1 MIRLLLISAV
11 LTVSAVR
18 LAAERQDDQMSLVKL
33 DKEIRASLDHI
44 QFVEDLSGVKLEKNE
59 DFHDWLMQ
67 TGRQQL
73 PKRLRRFTNNLTDSN
88 MRRRLFYIYKFSVG
102 RDRASRDDF
111 VIWLTDV
118 ADWFEAQAE
127 SLPEK

>member
-1 MIRLLLISAV
+1 MN
-11 LTVSAVR
+11 
-18 LAAERQDDQMSLVKL
+18 
-33 DKEIRASLDHI
+33 HI
-44 QFVEDLSGVKLEKNE
+44 QFVEDLSGITLEKNE

-73 PKRLRRFTNNLTDSN
+73 PKRLRRFSNNLNDNN

-102 RDRASRDDF
+102 RDRANRDDF
-111 VIWLTDV
+111 VLWLTDV
-118 ADWFEAQAE
+118 ANWFESQAQ